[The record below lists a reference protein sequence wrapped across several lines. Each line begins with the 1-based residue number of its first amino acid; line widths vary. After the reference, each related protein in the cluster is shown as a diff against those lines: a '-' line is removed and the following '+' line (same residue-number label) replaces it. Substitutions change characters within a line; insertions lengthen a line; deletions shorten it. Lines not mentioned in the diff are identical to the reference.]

1 MTKAEGIKMT
11 EELTV
16 ITAVSPSYRY
26 SSELM
31 LCVRMF
37 RKALPEDSLLLVNES
52 TLPGFFRKFVKDHF
66 SRLSPYILIVKE
78 PALLLGKDTVRT
90 LRDFL
95 DSNPDISCVLPSD
108 IRGYRSTRVADYYTL
123 KGFERFSSS
132 LREPSLLSS
141 PYDGRDPWMFL
152 IRREQLAG
160 IDIPEDPLDIPKV
173 LPSKKTCIS
182 LNAYIHPFIDYY
194 HENRS
199 DVLPLVPKD
208 IRSFLD
214 IGCARGNF
222 GASVKRETG
231 CRVVGVEIN
240 PHEAQYAE
248 KHLDRVIVSDV
259 LAADIGETFDCV
271 ACLDVVEHF
280 ADPQPLLE
288 KVRCL
293 LKEGGHFLLTVPN
306 VGHWSIIEDLM
317 EGRWDYIPAGILTV
331 SHLRFFTRAAI
342 KSLLEDIGFTIVTI
356 GGHSTGLPVYTDGLS
371 DLMEQF
377 NIEVDKQNLS
387 FLSYYILAKK

>member
-1 MTKAEGIKMT
+1 MSEV
-11 EELTV
+11 LTI

-31 LCVRMF
+31 LCMRMF

-52 TLPGFFRKFVKDHF
+52 TQPGSFRKFVKDHF

-78 PALLLGKDTVRT
+78 PALLMGKDTVKT

-95 DSNPDISCVLPSD
+95 DANPDIDCVLPSD

-132 LREPSLLSS
+132 LRDQSSTSS
-141 PYDGRDPWMFL
+141 PYDGRDQWMFL
-152 IRREQLAG
+152 IRQERLAAV
-160 IDIPEDPLDIPKV
+160 DIPEDPMDIPKI
-173 LPSKKTCIS
+173 LPGEKTCIS
-182 LNAYIHPFIDYY
+182 LNSYIHPFIDYY
-194 HENRS
+194 HEDRS
-199 DVLPLVPKD
+199 DVLHLVPKD
-208 IRSFLD
+208 VQSFLD

-231 CRVVGVEIN
+231 CRVVGVETN
-240 PHEAQYAE
+240 PHEAQFAE
-248 KHLDRVIVSDV
+248 KNLDSVIVGDV
-259 LAADIGETFDCV
+259 LAVDIGETFDCV

-280 ADPQPLLE
+280 ADPEPLLK

-293 LKEGGHFLLTVPN
+293 LNEEGHFLMAVPN
-306 VGHWSIIEDLM
+306 VGHWSVIEDLM

-331 SHLRFFTRAAI
+331 SHLRFFTKAAI
-342 KSLLEDIGFTIVTI
+342 KSLLEDMGFTIVTM
-356 GGHSTGLPVYTDGLS
+356 GGQPTRLPAYADDLS
-371 DLMEQF
+371 SLMEQF
-377 NIEVDKQNLS
+377 DIEVDKQNLS